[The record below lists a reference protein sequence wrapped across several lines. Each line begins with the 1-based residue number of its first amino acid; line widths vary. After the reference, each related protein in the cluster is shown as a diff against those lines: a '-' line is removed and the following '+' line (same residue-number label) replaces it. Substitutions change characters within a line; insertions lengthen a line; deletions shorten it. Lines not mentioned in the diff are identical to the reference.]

1 MYDIIIVGAGPAG
14 LTASIYAKRAML
26 NVLVLKNMYQVDS
39 QISNTYEVNNYPGIP
54 NVTGPELYEKFS
66 SHAKSLDVLIKNE
79 KVVEIDNIDSDVKI
93 VKTNKDVYETKN
105 IIIAT
110 GGSPKKGNFLNE
122 EKFVGRGVSYCATC
136 DGAFFKN
143 KTVAVIGGGD
153 VAVEDAIFLARGSK
167 KVYVVVRR
175 NEMRATKILQEELL
189 SFENV
194 EMVWNTVV
202 DGIDGEN
209 KVEFMNVKNVET
221 NETKKIEIDGI
232 FVGIGMMPETELLKG
247 KVNMDGDYIV
257 ADETC
262 ATNIKGIYAIGD
274 VRKKQ
279 LRQVITACSDGANA
293 ITTILKNIC

>member
-1 MYDIIIVGAGPAG
+1 MYDVIIVGAGPAG
-14 LTASIYAKRAML
+14 LSASIYAKRAML
-26 NVLVLKNMYQVDS
+26 DVLVFKNMYQVDS

-54 NVTGPELYEKFS
+54 NVTGPELYEKLS

-79 KVVEIDNIDSDVKI
+79 KVVEIDKIEGDIKI
-93 VKTNKDVYETKN
+93 VKTNKGTYEAKN
-105 IIIAT
+105 VIIAT
-110 GGSPKKGNFLNE
+110 GGSPKRGNFTNE
-122 EKFVGRGVSYCATC
+122 DKFEGRGVSYCATC

-143 KTVAVIGGGD
+143 KIVAVIGGGD

-167 KVYVVVRR
+167 KVYVIVRR
-175 NEMRATKILQEELL
+175 NEMRATKILQNELL
-189 SFENV
+189 SFDNV
-194 EMVWNTVV
+194 EIIWNSVV
-202 DGIDGEN
+202 DSIDGDN
-209 KVEFMNVKNVET
+209 KVQYMNLKNVET
-221 NETKKIEIDGI
+221 NEMRKIDIDGV
-232 FVGIGMMPETELLKG
+232 FVGIGMMPDTELLKG

-293 ITTILKNIC
+293 ITTILKKV